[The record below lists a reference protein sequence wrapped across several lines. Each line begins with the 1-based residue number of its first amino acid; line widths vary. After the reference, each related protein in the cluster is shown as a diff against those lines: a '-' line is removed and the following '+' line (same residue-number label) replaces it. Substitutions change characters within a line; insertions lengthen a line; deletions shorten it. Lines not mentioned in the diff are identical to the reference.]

1 MKSLVDKYEETLT
14 QAKIA
19 VGYVGVDD
27 NRVTVFLKGLDKL
40 LEESAFLFLNS
51 DKFSKRYLTGDLGR
65 FVRAYYS
72 YLKIIGIPYLIDLLE
87 DLLERLENSA
97 CKDCIDKTR
106 SLITGFNQ
114 LLDNLRYREEPP

>member
-27 NRVTVFLKGLDKL
+27 NRVMVFLKGLDKL

-51 DKFSKRYLTGDLGR
+51 DKFSKRYLIGDLGR